1 MKIDTEAIAHCL
13 NQSLTFDGIIAK
25 VSVKNDCLKIALDSV
40 AVTKKDQLLPII
52 MREIANFKLT
62 SIKTV
67 KIYGKQIKT
76 FDPNWYHNFDLQPEN
91 NYECSQSN
99 KSENYSNT
107 SIYDVKIPK
116 RKVSQAEFK
125 QALRKCS
132 KMANPA
138 YKISIRYAK
147 EIELVIKNLNSNI
160 EAISHEILKIKCSEQ
175 FQFATKLEQ
184 IQLDIQKLSEDSL
197 EDLVIS
203 LNQKRKHLKN
213 FTVSLFGRTKAGKST
228 LRETLTRG
236 NGGTIGKGSQRTTR
250 DVKEYSS

>member
-52 MREIANFKLT
+52 MREIAHFKLT

-76 FDPNWYHNFDLQPEN
+76 FDPNWYHNFDLQPDN

-107 SIYDVKIPK
+107 SNYEVKTPQ
-116 RKVSQAEFK
+116 RKVSQSEFK
-125 QALRKCS
+125 EALKNCS
-132 KMANPA
+132 KTANSA
-138 YKISIRYAK
+138 YNLSIRYAK
-147 EIELVIKNLNSNI
+147 KIEIVIIQLNSDI
-160 EAISHEILKIKCSEQ
+160 EAVSHEIL
-175 FQFATKLEQ
+175 
-184 IQLDIQKLSEDSL
+184 
-197 EDLVIS
+197 
-203 LNQKRKHLKN
+203 
-213 FTVSLFGRTKAGKST
+213 
-228 LRETLTRG
+228 
-236 NGGTIGKGSQRTTR
+236 
-250 DVKEYSS
+250 